1 MRYAEEYQNLTVRSR
16 VLEQQLKETRSQQQA
31 ARERRQ
37 TAAIVLQ
44 HLEDEERAAATR
56 LGDTGGVASDAEES
70 LEEVIRRAKKTPRF
84 WSGDNPVLVGA
95 SLSLL
100 SAAVAGAITGQ

>member
-1 MRYAEEYQNLTVRSR
+1 MLHFR
-16 VLEQQLKETRSQQQA
+16 
-31 ARERRQ
+31 
-37 TAAIVLQ
+37 TAIPADVDRCFEIESLAY
-44 HLEDEERAAATR
+44 DAGAAATR